1 MQEPSH
7 TPFTMQTDE
16 SHWRAAARWWP
27 PCALAVP
34 MSEQTI
40 IAVTATLESNL
51 LMGFTFLVVCPII
64 HQRLRKRNR
73 FYGTSKRAE
82 TDARSLLP
90 SRIRKAEIREQTVV
104 NALRK
109 AVGIVAQL
117 VGVVYVGQVRQ
128 FDQNGGHVGTAQ
140 HV

>member
-73 FYGTSKRAE
+73 FYDTSKRAG
-82 TDARSLLP
+82 TYARPLLP
-90 SRIRKAEIREQTVV
+90 SRIRKTKICEQAVINSLRE
-104 NALRK
+104 
-109 AVGIVAQL
+109 AVGIIAQL

-128 FDQNGGHVGTAQ
+128 FD
-140 HV
+140 